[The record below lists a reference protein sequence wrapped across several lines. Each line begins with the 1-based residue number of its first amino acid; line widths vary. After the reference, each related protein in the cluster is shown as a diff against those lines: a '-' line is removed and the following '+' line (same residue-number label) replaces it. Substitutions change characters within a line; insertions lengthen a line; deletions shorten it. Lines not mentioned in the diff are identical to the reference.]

1 MLALRDE
8 RYVTLVFGEAYFLRD
23 VVAKSPALGILTTE
37 ALTLTQCRWIKS
49 LVVMPRS
56 ILISS
61 DREAITASLSSRY
74 GLSVGSERQAYF
86 VL

>member
-23 VVAKSPALGILTTE
+23 VVAKSPALGVLTTE
-37 ALTLTQCRWIKS
+37 ALAVAQGRRVQPF
-49 LVVMPRS
+49 VVMPRR

-61 DREAITASLSSRY
+61 DREAIAASFPPR
-74 GLSVGSERQAYF
+74 SVQWSCGKTKI
-86 VL
+86 